1 MKLRNLV
8 LLTVLVLLI
17 DQFSKIYI
25 KTHFYYGEE
34 VNVIGSWFKLHF
46 IENEGMAFG
55 MEFGGGFGKL
65 FLTSFRLIAVFAG
78 YFILK
83 KLVQQKYSR
92 GLLVCSALI
101 WAGAIGNLID
111 SMFYGLIFTDSTF
124 HLAQMVSPGQ
134 GYGKFMHGR
143 VVDML
148 YFPMVE
154 STYPNWFPGI
164 GGRPFT
170 FFAPIFNVADFA
182 ISAGVIALLIF
193 QNRYM
198 KKDEPAPETQP

>member
-1 MKLRNLV
+1 
-8 LLTVLVLLI
+8 
-17 DQFSKIYI
+17 
-25 KTHFYYGEE
+25 
-34 VNVIGSWFKLHF
+34 VNVIGNWFKLHF

-65 FLTSFRLIAVFAG
+65 FLTTFRLVAVFAG
-78 YFILK
+78 YFILRN
-83 KLVQQKYSR
+83 LVRQRYTN

-124 HLAQMVSPGQ
+124 HLAQLVPMGE

-148 YFPMVE
+148 YFPIVE
-154 STYPNWFPGI
+154 STYPSWIPGI

-182 ISAGVIALLIF
+182 ISAGVIALLLF

-198 KKDEPAPETQP
+198 KKGEPEPTTQA